1 MISYLIKS
9 KFVITDSGGIQEEAS
24 YLNKKVIVCRKT
36 TERPEGI
43 KTGHLHLC
51 DNPDKLNYYVTNIA
65 NNNFMIA
72 DVCPYGDGKSSER
85 IIKILRDGNSSS

>member
-43 KTGHLHLC
+43 ETGHLHLC
-51 DNPDKLNYYVTNIA
+51 HYPEQLKDIFDNLKDSYYI
-65 NNNFMIA
+65 
-72 DVCPYGDGKSSER
+72 DVKCPYGDGKSST
-85 IIKILRDGNSSS
+85 KIASLL